1 MPITIKQVGT
11 EVKDG
16 PRISKGERQTTTTT
30 LITKENKTAKAK
42 CCSQMVD
49 RLAVTKAC
57 FRHAAQSAAE
67 PGGDCLEKECSG
79 H

>member
-1 MPITIKQVGT
+1 
-11 EVKDG
+11 
-16 PRISKGERQTTTTT
+16 
-30 LITKENKTAKAK
+30 
-42 CCSQMVD
+42 MVD